1 MNRIKITAFLVLTF
15 ITASFAATADSTSSS
30 IAMNEFK
37 QEIKSGKKMIILD
50 VRSHDELTGSLGKID
65 GCINIPIN
73 ELEARMHEL
82 DKYKNYEIRV
92 ISRSGIPS
100 KLATELLRHHGFNAA
115 NVIGGMMS
123 YRRGQ

>member
-1 MNRIKITAFLVLTF
+1 MNRINITALLVLTF
-15 ITASFAATADSTSSS
+15 VAVSFAATADSSSSS

-37 QEIKSGKKMIILD
+37 QEIKSGKKMVILD

-65 GCINIPIN
+65 GCINIPMN
-73 ELEARMHEL
+73 ELETRIHEL
-82 DKYKNYEIRV
+82 DKYKNVEIRV

-100 KLATELLRHHGFNAA
+100 KLATELLRHHGFKAA

-123 YRRGQ
+123 FRKSQ